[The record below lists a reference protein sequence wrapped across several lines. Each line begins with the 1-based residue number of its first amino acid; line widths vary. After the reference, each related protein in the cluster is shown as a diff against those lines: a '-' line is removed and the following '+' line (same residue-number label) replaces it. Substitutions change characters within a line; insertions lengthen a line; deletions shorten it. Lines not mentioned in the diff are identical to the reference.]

1 MLTGYGEMS
10 CSPNRFSE
18 ALQYSIGVAAFQRP
32 DMPRG
37 FSELQKW
44 LRVAE
49 AVLGPL
55 QIALFA
61 LALRMR
67 LKR

>member
-1 MLTGYGEMS
+1 V
-10 CSPNRFSE
+10 PE
-18 ALQYSIGVAAFQRP
+18 AFG
-32 DMPRG
+32 
-37 FSELQKW
+37 ELQKW
-44 LRVAE
+44 SQTAE

-61 LALRMR
+61 VALRMR